1 VTESSGTP
9 SATPQPEARVIRT
22 VVCAFSRDELPADDL
37 QVFRRF
43 EHSMKKAGLDVR
55 VRLEPIEQLPEQFDV
70 LVVSPA
76 LERRAN
82 QAGGDAIV
90 MVTTRQTAASAA
102 DRLLA
107 EIARGYPITA
117 ARKDPNAPHIV
128 RRRGYEVL

>member
-1 VTESSGTP
+1 LNEDPQTP

-55 VRLEPIEQLPEQFDV
+55 VRLEPIEQLPEEVDV

-76 LERRAN
+76 LESHAQRLA
-82 QAGGDAIV
+82 GDAIV
-90 MVTTRQTAASAA
+90 MVTTRQTAAGAA

-107 EIARGYPITA
+107 EIARGFPITA
-117 ARKDPNAPHIV
+117 AKKDPNAPHIV

>member
-1 VTESSGTP
+1 MEG
-9 SATPQPEARVIRT
+9 QPEARVIRT
-22 VVCAFSRDELPADDL
+22 VVCAFSRDELPADDV

-55 VRLEPIEQLPEQFDV
+55 VRLEPIEQLPEELDV

-76 LERRAN
+76 LEKKA
-82 QAGGDAIV
+82 AAVAGDAIV
-90 MVTTRQTAASAA
+90 MVTTRQTAAEAA

-117 ARKDPNAPHIV
+117 AKKDPNAPIIV

>member
-1 VTESSGTP
+1 MTEDSGTP

-82 QAGGDAIV
+82 RIGCDAIV

>member
-1 VTESSGTP
+1 VTEGSGTP

-55 VRLEPIEQLPEQFDV
+55 VRLEPIEQLPEQLDV

-82 QAGGDAIV
+82 QLGGDAIV

>member
-1 VTESSGTP
+1 LTEESQTP
-9 SATPQPEARVIRT
+9 PATPQPEARVIRT
-22 VVCAFSRDELPADDL
+22 VVCTFSRDELPADDL

-76 LERRAN
+76 LES
-82 QAGGDAIV
+82 QAQRIAGDAIV
-90 MVTTRQTAASAA
+90 MVTTRQTAAGAA
-102 DRLLA
+102 DRLLS
-107 EIARGYPITA
+107 EIARGFPITA
-117 ARKDPNAPHIV
+117 AKKDPNAPNIV

>member
-1 VTESSGTP
+1 VTEGSGTP

-82 QAGGDAIV
+82 QVGGDAIV

>member
-1 VTESSGTP
+1 
-9 SATPQPEARVIRT
+9 

-82 QAGGDAIV
+82 RIGGDAIV

>member
-1 VTESSGTP
+1 MEG
-9 SATPQPEARVIRT
+9 QPEARVIRT

-55 VRLEPIEQLPEQFDV
+55 VRLEPIEELPEQLDV

-76 LERRAN
+76 LEKKA
-82 QAGGDAIV
+82 AAVAGDAIV
-90 MVTTRQTAASAA
+90 MVTTRQTAAEAA

-117 ARKDPNAPHIV
+117 AKKDPNAPIIV

>member
-1 VTESSGTP
+1 MTEDAQTP
-9 SATPQPEARVIRT
+9 TAAPQPEARVIRT

-55 VRLEPIEQLPEQFDV
+55 VRLEPIEQLPEEVDV

-76 LERRAN
+76 LESRA
-82 QAGGDAIV
+82 QRLAGDAIV
-90 MVTTRQTAASAA
+90 MVTTRQTAAGAA

-107 EIARGYPITA
+107 EIARGFPITA
-117 ARKDPNAPHIV
+117 AKKDPNAPNIV

>member
-1 VTESSGTP
+1 MEG
-9 SATPQPEARVIRT
+9 QPEARVIRT

-55 VRLEPIEQLPEQFDV
+55 VRLEPIEELPEQLDV

-76 LERRAN
+76 LAKK
-82 QAGGDAIV
+82 AAAVAGDAIV
-90 MVTTRQTAASAA
+90 MVTTRQTVAEAA

-117 ARKDPNAPHIV
+117 AKKDPNAPIIV

>member
-1 VTESSGTP
+1 MEG
-9 SATPQPEARVIRT
+9 QPEARVIRT
-22 VVCAFSRDELPADDL
+22 VVCAFSRDELPADDV

-55 VRLEPIEQLPEQFDV
+55 VRLEPIEQLPEELDV

-76 LERRAN
+76 LEKKA
-82 QAGGDAIV
+82 AAVAGDAIV
-90 MVTTRQTAASAA
+90 MVTTRQTAAEAA

-117 ARKDPNAPHIV
+117 AKKDPNAPIIV
-128 RRRGYEVL
+128 RRRGYEIL

>member
-1 VTESSGTP
+1 MEG
-9 SATPQPEARVIRT
+9 QPEARVIRT
-22 VVCAFSRDELPADDL
+22 VVCAFSRDELPADDV

-55 VRLEPIEQLPEQFDV
+55 VRLEPIEELPEQLDV

-76 LERRAN
+76 LAKKAEAV
-82 QAGGDAIV
+82 AADAIV
-90 MVTTRQTAASAA
+90 MVTTRQTAAEAA

-117 ARKDPNAPHIV
+117 AKKDPNAPIIV
-128 RRRGYEVL
+128 RRRGYEIL

>member
-1 VTESSGTP
+1 MEG
-9 SATPQPEARVIRT
+9 QPEARVIRT

-55 VRLEPIEQLPEQFDV
+55 VRLEPIEELPEQLDV

-76 LERRAN
+76 LAKKAEAE
-82 QAGGDAIV
+82 AGDAIV
-90 MVTTRQTAASAA
+90 MVTTRQTAAEAA

-117 ARKDPNAPHIV
+117 AKKDPNAPIIV

>member
-1 VTESSGTP
+1 MEG
-9 SATPQPEARVIRT
+9 QPEARVIRT
-22 VVCAFSRDELPADDL
+22 VVCAFSRDELPADDV

-55 VRLEPIEQLPEQFDV
+55 VRLEPIEQLPEELDV

-76 LERRAN
+76 LEKKA
-82 QAGGDAIV
+82 AAVAGDAIV
-90 MVTTRQTAASAA
+90 MVTTRQTVAEAA

-117 ARKDPNAPHIV
+117 AKKDPNAPIIV
-128 RRRGYEVL
+128 RRRGYEIL

>member
-1 VTESSGTP
+1 MTEGSGTP

-82 QAGGDAIV
+82 QVGGDAIV

>member
-1 VTESSGTP
+1 MEG
-9 SATPQPEARVIRT
+9 QPEARVIRT

-55 VRLEPIEQLPEQFDV
+55 VRLEPIEELPEHFDV

-76 LERRAN
+76 LEKKA
-82 QAGGDAIV
+82 AAVAGDAIV
-90 MVTTRQTAASAA
+90 MVTTRQTAAEAA

-117 ARKDPNAPHIV
+117 AKKDPNAPIIV
-128 RRRGYEVL
+128 RRRGYEIL

>member
-82 QAGGDAIV
+82 QVGGDAIV